1 MIEKSDFA
9 GDLAGADVV
18 WTPSPEDVSRSNLK
32 AFMDRHSLSSFEEL
46 IERSADDVEW
56 FTEAVLEFLDIRF
69 QHPYSKIL
77 DISGGIQFPRWCVDG
92 QLNIT
97 SNCTDKWMGDRIQS
111 QRTALIC
118 EAEDGTARHLTY
130 AELGAEVNRCAN
142 ALRSLGFGRGDP
154 IALFLPMTQEI
165 VVALLAIAR
174 IGAVVLPMFSG
185 FGAGAIRSRLQDAA
199 AAGLITADGQ
209 HRRGGKVA
217 MKQIADEAI
226 EGLSSIR
233 HVVVVNITDLPI
245 AMESGRDLW
254 WHDVVPQQSTV
265 ADFEPTSAE
274 DLLMIIYTSGTTGK
288 PKGAVHTH
296 CGFPIK
302 AAQDMCFGTDVQPGE
317 VIHWV
322 TDMGWMMGPW
332 LVLGSCLLGATC
344 VVYEGV
350 PDYPE
355 ADRLWRMV
363 EKHQINVLGVSP
375 TLIRSLKTH
384 GDELPQACD
393 LSSIR
398 AFASTGEPW
407 NPDSWMWLFDAV
419 GRRRRPIINYSGGTE
434 ISGGIIMGTPL
445 HALKP
450 ASFSAPCPG
459 LQADVVDER
468 GESVRDRVGELVVR
482 KPWIGM
488 TRGFWKDDERY
499 LQTYWSRWPDIWVH
513 GDWAMATTDGDWWIL
528 GRSDD
533 TINVAGKRL
542 GPAEF
547 ESVLVSHADVVEA
560 GAIGIPH
567 EIKGTELVCF
577 CVLRTGA
584 RLDGLKNELME
595 QICAELGRPLKPGD
609 IFFVADLPKTRN
621 AKVMRRVI
629 RGAFLGEE
637 LGDITSLVNPDSI
650 EEIRAAGRVD

>member
-18 WTPSPEDVSRSNLK
+18 WTPSPENVSRSNLK

-209 HRRGGKVA
+209 HRRGGKVG

-254 WHDVVPQQSTV
+254 WHDVVRQQSAV
-265 ADFEPTSAE
+265 ADFQPTSAE

-317 VIHWV
+317 VIYWV

-344 VVYEGV
+344 VVYEGAL
-350 PDYPE
+350 DYPE

-499 LQTYWSRWPDIWVH
+499 LRTYWSRWPDIWVH
-513 GDWAMATTDGDWWIL
+513 GDWAMATNDGDWWIL

-567 EIKGTELVCF
+567 EIKGTELICF
-577 CVLRTGA
+577 CVLRAGA
-584 RLDGLKNELME
+584 HLDGLKNELME

-637 LGDITSLVNPDSI
+637 LGDITSLVNPESV
-650 EEIRAAGRVD
+650 EAIRAAGRVD